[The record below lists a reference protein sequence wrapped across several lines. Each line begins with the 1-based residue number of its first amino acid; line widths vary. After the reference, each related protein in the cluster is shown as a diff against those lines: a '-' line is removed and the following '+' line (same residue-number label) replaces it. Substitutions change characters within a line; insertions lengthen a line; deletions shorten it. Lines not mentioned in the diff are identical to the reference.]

1 MIWYD
6 VMSLSILT
14 SLKIKEEIII
24 CCERLQKINEPTGAE
39 QLEKNTTDRAD
50 YNIDSYSADT

>member
-1 MIWYD
+1 
-6 VMSLSILT
+6 MSLSILT